1 MSQLR
6 NQLDQ
11 DVERLRKA
19 AERIQEMREVNMEL
33 AKDRAV
39 AVSALK
45 IISTWA
51 RCMRLTDPLA
61 AAEDARAI
69 RERAMDTLRL
79 MGEAK

>member
-6 NQLDQ
+6 NQIDQ

-19 AERIQEMREVNMEL
+19 ADRIRKMRDENLEL

-39 AVSALK
+39 AVQSLK
-45 IISTWA
+45 IIATWA
-51 RCMRLTDPLA
+51 AWIATENNPGISASNIHD
-61 AAEDARAI
+61 
-69 RERAMDTLRL
+69 RAMDTLRL

>member
-19 AERIQEMREVNMEL
+19 ADRIKQMRDENLEL

-39 AVSALK
+39 AVQALK
-45 IISTWA
+45 IIATWA
-51 RCMRLTDPLA
+51 KCLRLERA
-61 AAEDARAI
+61 REDAESI
-69 RERAMDTLRL
+69 HDRAMDTLRL

>member
-19 AERIQEMREVNMEL
+19 ADRIEQMRAENLEL
-33 AKDRAV
+33 VRDRAV

-51 RCMRLTDPLA
+51 RCMRFTPLE

-79 MGEAK
+79 MGEVK

>member
-11 DVERLRKA
+11 DAIRLRKA
-19 AERIQEMREVNMEL
+19 ADRVQLMRDVNLEL

-39 AVSALK
+39 AVQSLR
-45 IISTWA
+45 IIATWA
-51 RCMRLTDPLA
+51 AWLA
-61 AAEDARAI
+61 TERNSGISASQIHD
-69 RERAMDTLRL
+69 RAMDTLRL